1 MNNFCPCF
9 FSSFIESPSMSTTS
23 LTSSLNQ
30 RGSESLN
37 RPDSSA
43 SHRPGVAFMARPDSS
58 DLHRPGAASLTV
70 TKLDSQDRTGS
81 GSNPPLD
88 NAILV

>member
-30 RGSESLN
+30 RGSESLTGPDSN
-37 RPDSSA
+37 RPGA
-43 SHRPGVAFMARPDSS
+43 ATLTRLDSS
-58 DLHRPGAASLTV
+58 DSNRPGAASLI
-70 TKLDSQDRTGS
+70 KLDSKDRTGS

>member
-1 MNNFCPCF
+1 
-9 FSSFIESPSMSTTS
+9 MSTTS

-30 RGSESLN
+30 RQT
-37 RPDSSA
+37 RPDSPDSNRPGGE
-43 SHRPGVAFMARPDSS
+43 SLTRSDTHRPGVAFLTKIESQDSN
-58 DLHRPGAASLTV
+58 RPGAASLTV